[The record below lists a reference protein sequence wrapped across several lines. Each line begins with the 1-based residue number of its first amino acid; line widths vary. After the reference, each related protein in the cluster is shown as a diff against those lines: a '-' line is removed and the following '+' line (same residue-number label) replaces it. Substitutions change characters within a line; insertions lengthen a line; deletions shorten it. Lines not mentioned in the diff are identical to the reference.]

1 MLRILTDRGS
11 EYCGNRESHEYAL
24 YLDLENVEHTRTKA
38 RSPQTNGICERF
50 HQTMAGKQAGVAV
63 IPPDVR
69 VQDVINQLETDD
81 VSALVVSD
89 DGRRILR
96 IISAGDI
103 VRGLKTFG
111 RDVGGPAARRS
122 DDPQCHLLRY
132 RRLMSRIYELMDL
145 HQIRHVPITQSG
157 ELCSIINML
166 DVVKYGLDEIKAMRR
181 RRR

>member
-1 MLRILTDRGS
+1 MTVRRLL
-11 EYCGNRESHEYAL
+11 
-24 YLDLENVEHTRTKA
+24 
-38 RSPQTNGICERF
+38 
-50 HQTMAGKQAGVAV
+50 AGKQAGVAL

-89 DGRRILR
+89 DGRRILG

-111 RDVGGPAARRS
+111 RDVVDRPLS
-122 DDPQCHLLRY
+122 DLMTRNVVSCDIGEP
-132 RRLMSRIYELMDL
+132 MSRIYELMDL

-157 ELCSIINML
+157 ELCGIINML
-166 DVVKYGLDEIKAMRR
+166 DVVKYRLDEIKAEAEAMKDYIVGSPALARR
-181 RRR
+181 DR